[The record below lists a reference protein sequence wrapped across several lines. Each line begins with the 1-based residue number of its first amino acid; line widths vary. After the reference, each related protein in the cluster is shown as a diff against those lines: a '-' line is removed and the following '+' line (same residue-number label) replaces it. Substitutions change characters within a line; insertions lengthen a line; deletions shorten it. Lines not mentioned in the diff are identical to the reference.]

1 MGWSHWIYLGVG
13 LGLGLS
19 YSRLGAQWGNIFRS
33 SSASQAA
40 KLEATPDQPILE
52 QLKAFQLAYQ
62 LADEMNQFKAGF
74 LVRVSHE
81 LRSPL
86 NSLISLHQLILS
98 NLCDNPDEE
107 REFVAQANDSAL
119 KLVKLLDEILD
130 VARTEHGTNQLQI
143 QTLQLALVLEEVYQ
157 LTYLLAQNRSF
168 RLRVSPPDP
177 KIYVKA
183 DHRWLRQVL
192 VSLVDTSIAQ
202 MEEGSICILTKI
214 SPAFDCVYIWL
225 DIQVSPK
232 IWSEEA
238 VDLLLPS
245 CHISRS
251 MSVNEKA
258 APSPGLTLLLN
269 QTLLEFMA
277 GRLEVLPVSKDGD
290 ESPWTRIQL
299 AIPLVIPETAALGQE
314 GNQA

>member
-1 MGWSHWIYLGVG
+1 MGWSHWLSLGVG

-19 YSRLGAQWGNIFRS
+19 YGRLGVWWGSIFRS
-33 SSASQAA
+33 SSAPEAA
-40 KLEATPDQPILE
+40 KLEAAPDQPILE

-62 LADEMNQFKAGF
+62 LADEMNQFKTGF

-86 NSLISLHQLILS
+86 NSLIGLHQLILG
-98 NLCDNPDEE
+98 NLCDNPEEE
-107 REFVAQANDSAL
+107 REFVAQANESAL

-143 QTLQLALVLEEVYQ
+143 QTLQLALVLGEVYQ
-157 LTYLLAQNRSF
+157 LTHLLAQNRNF
-168 RLRVSPPDP
+168 RLRVSLPDSE
-177 KIYVKA
+177 IYVKA

-192 VSLVDTSIAQ
+192 VSLIDTSIAQ
-202 MEEGSICILTKI
+202 MEEGSIYVSTMI
-214 SPAFDCVYIWL
+214 SPAVDCVYIWL

-245 CHISRS
+245 AHTPRSRL
-251 MSVNEKA
+251 VEENT

-277 GRLEVLPVSKDGD
+277 GNLEVLPISKDGD

-299 AIPLVIPETAALGQE
+299 AIPLAIPEAAAVGQE
-314 GNQA
+314 ENQA